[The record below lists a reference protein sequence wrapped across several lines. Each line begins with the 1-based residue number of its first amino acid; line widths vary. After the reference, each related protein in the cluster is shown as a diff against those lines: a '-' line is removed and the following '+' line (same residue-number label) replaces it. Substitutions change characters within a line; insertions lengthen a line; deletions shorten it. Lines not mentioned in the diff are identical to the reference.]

1 MSLSFNRMI
10 NLIQDLAQASNAP
23 SLDDVKVDSDAS
35 MRDQASDYLQSVEDV
50 DLENKD
56 DYEEIRVK
64 DAEALQL
71 ATSSP
76 GSKKKKEK
84 KLKAARK
91 KIVLNWLNR
100 RKPAAFNTAGAEQWA
115 TSVVHDRYS
124 DEYANYGGQKYDY
137 EALGGYKPAVNKL
150 ALSRYA
156 RELTHVFGVSS
167 SEFSQLVT
175 NRANTGFKAAF
186 EKVKDGA
193 LPLAARLESVAIQNS
208 DSVTKISSRVTKIY
222 QSLKYLRLLNLGLS
236 SQGTGRVFIDG
247 ENEKVFVPNCT
258 YDFVLFPQH
267 FNSSEDCNYAF
278 MWVNEKWIPIH
289 CDWPDDNV
297 PEELK

>member
-23 SLDDVKVDSDAS
+23 SLDDVTVDSDVS

-50 DLENKD
+50 DLENRD
-56 DYEEIRVK
+56 DYEKIRVK

-84 KLKAARK
+84 KLKTARQ
-91 KIVLNWLNR
+91 KIVVNWLGR
-100 RKPAAFNTAGAEQWA
+100 RKPAAFSTAGAEQWA
-115 TSVVHDRYS
+115 TSVVHNRYS

-137 EALGGYKPAVNKL
+137 EALGGFEKEVRSF
-150 ALSRYA
+150 ALSKYGKK
-156 RELTHVFGVSS
+156 LTHLFQPSS
-167 SEFSQLVT
+167 TEFKQLVAS
-175 NRANTGFKAAF
+175 RENTYFKAKS
-186 EKVKDGA
+186 EKLRAGESLNNANAEYVVFQLSAKVSRINA
-193 LPLAARLESVAIQNS
+193 RAERIYKRLEF
-208 DSVTKISSRVTKIY
+208 
-222 QSLKYLRLLNLGLS
+222 LRLMNLGLS
-236 SQGTGRVFIDG
+236 SQGTGRMFVN
-247 ENEKVFVPNCT
+247 NEGKEVLIPCRT
-258 YDFVLFPQH
+258 YEFVLFPKH
-267 FNSSEDCNYAF
+267 FNSSKDDNYAF

>member
-1 MSLSFNRMI
+1 MSLSFNRTI

-23 SLDDVKVDSDAS
+23 SLDDVKVDSDVD
-35 MRDQASDYLQSVEDV
+35 MKKQASDYLQSVEDI

-56 DYEEIRVK
+56 DYEETRVK
-64 DAEALQL
+64 DAEALWL

-84 KLKAARK
+84 KLKTARQ
-91 KIVLNWLNR
+91 KIVLSWLR
-100 RKPAAFNTAGAEQWA
+100 RMKPAAFSKAGAVGWA
-115 TSVVHDRYS
+115 TSTVHEVYS

-137 EALGGYKPAVNKL
+137 DALGGYEPVVNKL
-150 ALSRYA
+150 ALSEYSV
-156 RELTHVFGVSS
+156 ELTHIFAVSS
-167 SEFSQLVT
+167 NNFEQLVT
-175 NRANTGFKAAF
+175 NRANTRFKAAF

-208 DSVTKISSRVTKIY
+208 NSVTKISSRVTKIY
-222 QSLKYLRLLNLGLS
+222 QSLKYLRSLNLGLS
-236 SQGTGRVFIDG
+236 SQGTGRIFING
-247 ENEKVFVPNCT
+247 ENEEVFVPNCT

-267 FNSSEDCNYAF
+267 FNKSEDDNYAF
-278 MWVNEKWIPIH
+278 MWVNEKWIPIR